1 MIEIADLRFAWPG
14 SAREVLRIPALTVA
28 PGQRVFIHG
37 PSGCGKSTLLGLMA
51 GVLLPSSGRVSLLG
65 TDWAALSARRRDARR
80 AEHVGLVFQ
89 QFNLLP
95 YLDAIDNVCLPC
107 TLSRPRR
114 QRAQASSGGG
124 SLRDGAQAL
133 LRQMK
138 LPADTWCRPAATLSV
153 GQQQRVAAAR
163 ALMGHPDIVIA
174 DEPTSALD
182 DEHREAFMDLLLQAC
197 ADGPPRTLVFVSH
210 DQRLASRFDTALS
223 LSALNRGLT

>member
-14 SAREVLRIPALTVA
+14 SAREVLHIPALTVV

-51 GVLLPSSGRVSLLG
+51 GVLLPSSGRVCLLG
-65 TDWAALSARRRDARR
+65 TDWAALSARRRDAQR

-114 QRAQASSGGG
+114 QRALASGG
-124 SLRDGAQAL
+124 SLREGAEAL

-138 LPADTWCRPAATLSV
+138 LPPDTWFRPAATLSV

-163 ALMGHPDIVIA
+163 ALMGQPDVVIA

-182 DEHREAFMDLLLQAC
+182 DEHRETFMDLLLQAC
-197 ADGPPRTLVFVSH
+197 ANGPPRTLVFVSH

-223 LSALNRGLT
+223 LPALNRSPT